1 MPISLSL
8 PKGALDR
15 LIGIWSN
22 GVTECWSDG
31 FKTQYSNTPCCSRA
45 SHLDL
50 FEQPAIMNGVCR
62 DTAARFVWALGLLV
76 LHLMLLPPGA
86 SAQPARLSVA
96 YTGVG
101 PTHLPVWI
109 AKETGIFA
117 RNGLDVQIIRAQA
130 AVATM
135 SLISGEVGFI
145 QAAAPAVVLSNLS
158 GSGTVYVASGYVGL
172 DYWLVSL
179 PKIKNG
185 EQLKGGIVGV
195 SGLTGASFT
204 ATQLALKKL
213 GLNPS
218 KDVSILA
225 VGGTPERLA
234 ALRSGRIQA
243 TLLNPPTI
251 FMAERQGFHILADV
265 SNLPFQNNGVVA
277 TRKFIREQPN
287 VVRRYVKSQIEAVH
301 VMKTDRKTGLK
312 VFTKHLAGGRD
323 VDPQITEKSYD
334 VSITDDKF
342 PRNQYP
348 SLEGIKLVIDSL
360 GERGKDA
367 KSADFVDATF
377 VRELDESGF
386 ARDLYQQR

>member
-1 MPISLSL
+1 
-8 PKGALDR
+8 
-15 LIGIWSN
+15 
-22 GVTECWSDG
+22 
-31 FKTQYSNTPCCSRA
+31 
-45 SHLDL
+45 
-50 FEQPAIMNGVCR
+50 
-62 DTAARFVWALGLLV
+62 
-76 LHLMLLPPGA
+76 
-86 SAQPARLSVA
+86 
-96 YTGVG
+96 
-101 PTHLPVWI
+101 
-109 AKETGIFA
+109 
-117 RNGLDVQIIRAQA
+117 VQVVRAQA

-135 SLISGEVGFI
+135 SLLSGEVGFI

-172 DYWLVSL
+172 DYWLVS
-179 PKIKNG
+179 PSKIKSG
-185 EQLKGGIVGV
+185 DQLKGGIVGV

-213 GLNPS
+213 GLNPA

-251 FMAERQGFHILADV
+251 FIAERQGFHVLVDV

-287 VVRRYVKSQIEAVH
+287 IVRRYVKSQIEAVH
-301 VMKTDRKTGLK
+301 IMKTDRKTGLK
-312 VFTKHLAGGRD
+312 IFTKYLGGGRD
-323 VDPQITEKSYD
+323 ADPQITEKSYD

-342 PRNQYP
+342 PRNQHP

-367 KSADFVDATF
+367 KPADFVEATF
-377 VRELDESGF
+377 VRELEESGF
-386 ARDLYQQR
+386 IRALYQER

>member
-1 MPISLSL
+1 MKQWLWAIVLAL
-8 PKGALDR
+8 WHALFGA
-15 LIGIWSN
+15 
-22 GVTECWSDG
+22 
-31 FKTQYSNTPCCSRA
+31 PC
-45 SHLDL
+45 L
-50 FEQPAIMNGVCR
+50 
-62 DTAARFVWALGLLV
+62 WAQLTK
-76 LHLMLLPPGA
+76 
-86 SAQPARLSVA
+86 LSVG

-158 GSGTVYVASGYVGL
+158 GSETIYVAGGYVGL

-179 PKIKNG
+179 PQIKTAG
-185 EQLKGGIVGV
+185 QLKGGVVGV

-204 ATQLALKKL
+204 ATQLALRKL
-213 GLNPS
+213 GLNPN
-218 KDVSILA
+218 KDVSIVG

-251 FMAERQGFHILADV
+251 FLAEKQGFHVLADV
-265 SNLPFQNNGVVA
+265 SNLPFQNNGVVT

-287 VVRRYVKSQIEAVH
+287 IVRRYVRSQVEAVH
-301 VMKTDRKTGLK
+301 AMKTDRQTGLR
-312 VFTKHLAGGRD
+312 VFAKHLAGGRD
-323 VDPQITEKSYD
+323 ADAQVNEKSYD
-334 VSITDDKF
+334 AAVADDKF
-342 PRNQYP
+342 PRNQFP
-348 SLEGIKLVIDSL
+348 PPEGIKIVIDSL
-360 GERGKDA
+360 GERGKSS
-367 KSADFVDATF
+367 KPADFVDMTF
-377 VRELDESGF
+377 VRELEESGF
-386 ARDLYQQR
+386 IRNLYRQPEGPRFFEAGWRRPNLS

>member
-1 MPISLSL
+1 MHVRLSL
-8 PKGALDR
+8 IR
-15 LIGIWSN
+15 N
-22 GVTECWSDG
+22 
-31 FKTQYSNTPCCSRA
+31 
-45 SHLDL
+45 DL
-50 FEQPAIMNGVCR
+50 
-62 DTAARFVWALGLLV
+62 WAFTLLA
-76 LHLMLLPPGA
+76 LHLLA
-86 SAQPARLSVA
+86 SGVLAQPTRLSVA

-117 RNGLDVQIIRAQA
+117 RNGLDVQVVKAQA

-135 SLISGEVGFI
+135 SLLSGEVGFI

-172 DYWLVSL
+172 DYWLVSSS
-179 PKIKNG
+179 KIKSG
-185 EQLKGGIVGV
+185 DQLKGGIVGV

-213 GLNPS
+213 GLNPA

-251 FMAERQGFHILADV
+251 FMAERQSFHVLVDV

-287 VVRRYVKSQIEAVH
+287 IVRRYVKSQIEAVH
-301 VMKTDRKTGLK
+301 IMKTDRKTGLK
-312 VFTKHLAGGRD
+312 IFANRLGGGRD
-323 VDPQITEKSYD
+323 ADPQITEKSYD

-342 PRNQYP
+342 PRNQHP

-367 KSADFVDATF
+367 KPADFVEATF
-377 VRELDESGF
+377 VRELEDSGF
-386 ARDLYQQR
+386 IRGLYQEQ

>member
-1 MPISLSL
+1 MNSLSANYARQ
-8 PKGALDR
+8 PSSIKK
-15 LIGIWSN
+15 I
-22 GVTECWSDG
+22 
-31 FKTQYSNTPCCSRA
+31 FRA
-45 SHLDL
+45 T
-50 FEQPAIMNGVCR
+50 AI
-62 DTAARFVWALGLLV
+62 TV
-76 LHLMLLPPGA
+76 LHLLLLAPGA
-86 SAQPARLSVA
+86 SAQLARLSVA

-117 RNGLDVQIIRAQA
+117 KNGLDVQIIRAQA
-130 AVATM
+130 ATATM
-135 SLISGEVGFI
+135 SLISGELGFI
-145 QAAAPAVVLSNLS
+145 QAAAPAVVLSSLG

-179 PKIKNG
+179 PQIKNG
-185 EQLKGGIVGV
+185 EQLKGGIIGV

-213 GLNPS
+213 GLNPG
-218 KDVSILA
+218 KDVSIIG

-251 FMAERQGFHILADV
+251 FLAERQGFHVLADV
-265 SNLPFQNNGVVA
+265 SNLPFQNNGVVS
-277 TRKFIREQPN
+277 TKKFIREQQN
-287 VVRRYVKSQIEAVH
+287 IVRRYVKSQVEAVH
-301 VMKTDRKTGLK
+301 IMKTDRTTGLK
-312 VFTKHLAGGRD
+312 VFAKHLAGGRD
-323 VDPQITEKSYD
+323 ADPQITQKSYD

-348 SLEGIKLVIDSL
+348 SLDGIKLVIDSL

-367 KSADFVDATF
+367 KPADFVDATF
-377 VRELDESGF
+377 VRELEDSGF
-386 ARDLYQQR
+386 TRDLYKQR

>member
-1 MPISLSL
+1 MMSSLRRHFVTRSTAI
-8 PKGALDR
+8 KNGFWAFAL
-15 LIGIWSN
+15 I
-22 GVTECWSDG
+22 
-31 FKTQYSNTPCCSRA
+31 A
-45 SHLDL
+45 
-50 FEQPAIMNGVCR
+50 
-62 DTAARFVWALGLLV
+62 
-76 LHLMLLPPGA
+76 LHLLSSAA

-130 AVATM
+130 AVAAM

-213 GLNPS
+213 GLNPG

-287 VVRRYVKSQIEAVH
+287 IVRRYVKSQVEAVH
-301 VMKTDRKTGLK
+301 IMKTDRKTGLK
-312 VFTKHLAGGRD
+312 IFTKHLGGGRD
-323 VDPQITEKSYD
+323 ADPQITEKSYD

-386 ARDLYQQR
+386 TRDLYQQR

>member
-1 MPISLSL
+1 MKNLLSTIFL
-8 PKGALDR
+8 AALI
-15 LIGIWSN
+15 LVSCIPNAW
-22 GVTECWSDG
+22 
-31 FKTQYSNTPCCSRA
+31 TQLA
-45 SHLDL
+45 K
-50 FEQPAIMNGVCR
+50 V
-62 DTAARFVWALGLLV
+62 
-76 LHLMLLPPGA
+76 
-86 SAQPARLSVA
+86 SVA

-135 SLISGEVGFI
+135 SLIAGEVGFI
-145 QAAAPAVVLSNLS
+145 QAAAPAVVLSNLA
-158 GSGTVYVASGYVGL
+158 GSGTMYVAGGYIGL

-179 PKIKNG
+179 PQIKSAG
-185 EQLKGGIVGV
+185 QLKGSVIGV

-204 ATQLALKKL
+204 ATQLALRKL

-218 KDVSILA
+218 KDVTIVA

-251 FMAERQGFHILADV
+251 FFAEKQGFHILADV
-265 SNLPFQNNGVVA
+265 SNLPFQNNGVV
-277 TRKFIREQPN
+277 TTQRFIRERSEI
-287 VVRRYVKSQIEAVH
+287 VRRYVRSQVEAVH
-301 VMKTDRKTGLK
+301 VMKTDRQTGLK
-312 VFTKHLAGGRD
+312 IFAKHLAGGRD
-323 VDPQITEKSYD
+323 RDIDVTDKSYD

-342 PRNQYP
+342 PPNQYP

-367 KSADFVDATF
+367 KPADFIDLTF
-377 VRELDESGF
+377 VKELDDSGF
-386 ARDLYQQR
+386 TRDLYRRR

>member
-1 MPISLSL
+1 
-8 PKGALDR
+8 
-15 LIGIWSN
+15 
-22 GVTECWSDG
+22 
-31 FKTQYSNTPCCSRA
+31 
-45 SHLDL
+45 
-50 FEQPAIMNGVCR
+50 
-62 DTAARFVWALGLLV
+62 
-76 LHLMLLPPGA
+76 
-86 SAQPARLSVA
+86 
-96 YTGVG
+96 
-101 PTHLPVWI
+101 
-109 AKETGIFA
+109 
-117 RNGLDVQIIRAQA
+117 
-130 AVATM
+130 M

-158 GSGTVYVASGYVGL
+158 GSGTVYAASGYVGL

-179 PKIKNG
+179 PKIKDG

-213 GLNPS
+213 GINPS

-265 SNLPFQNNGVVA
+265 SNLPFQNNGVVS

-287 VVRRYVKSQIEAVH
+287 IVRRYVKSQIEAVH
-301 VMKTDRKTGLK
+301 IMKTDRKTGLK
-312 VFTKHLAGGRD
+312 VFTKHLAGGREA
-323 VDPQITEKSYD
+323 DPQITERSYD

-367 KSADFVDATF
+367 KAADFVDATF

-386 ARDLYQQR
+386 IRDLYQR

>member
-1 MPISLSL
+1 MSL
-8 PKGALDR
+8 AL
-15 LIGIWSN
+15 I
-22 GVTECWSDG
+22 
-31 FKTQYSNTPCCSRA
+31 
-45 SHLDL
+45 
-50 FEQPAIMNGVCR
+50 
-62 DTAARFVWALGLLV
+62 ALTF
-76 LHLMLLPPGA
+76 LLPGGA
-86 SAQPARLSVA
+86 WAQPARLSVA

-117 RNGLDVQIIRAQA
+117 RNGLDVQVIRAQA

-172 DYWLVSL
+172 DYWLVSSA
-179 PKIKNG
+179 KIKTG

-213 GLNPS
+213 GLNPA
-218 KDVSILA
+218 KDVSIIA

-265 SNLPFQNNGVVA
+265 SNLPFQNNGVVT

-287 VVRRYVKSQIEAVH
+287 IIRRFVKSQIEAVH
-301 VMKTDRKTGLK
+301 VMKTDRRTGLK
-312 VFTKHLAGGRD
+312 IFTKYLAGGRD
-323 VDPQITEKSYD
+323 ADLQITEKSYD

-342 PRNQYP
+342 PRNQFP

-367 KSADFVDATF
+367 KATDFVDATF
-377 VRELDESGF
+377 VRDFEESGF
-386 ARDLYQQR
+386 TRDLYQ